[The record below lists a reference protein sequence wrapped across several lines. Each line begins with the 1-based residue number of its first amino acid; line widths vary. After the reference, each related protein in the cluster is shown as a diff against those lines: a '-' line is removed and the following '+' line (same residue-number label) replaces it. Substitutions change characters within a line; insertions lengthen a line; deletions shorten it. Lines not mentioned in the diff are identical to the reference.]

1 MGIGTDMADSDVKKL
16 DIEGDKYRAPA
27 LEKGLDILE
36 LLSKTHEPL
45 NATQISEQLK
55 RTKAELYRMLQVLES
70 RGYLERPA
78 DAEVYVITRK
88 LLQLATER
96 QPLKDLLEFSAPLM
110 RRFSEKTNQGVH
122 IAVQSLDQL
131 VVIARSEAV
140 GMIGYTVR
148 VGYRK
153 PLPLTTSGKVLFAFQ
168 PPEVKEQWLVH
179 IKTHL
184 DDAALNQFL
193 SDTRK
198 IQQRGYEQAQSL
210 FVRGVTDLAVPILD
224 NGIAVAT
231 LTSPYIDQSPSP
243 LSQAEAT
250 EELLKVAEL
259 ISSGLKLGY
268 IRSL

>member
-1 MGIGTDMADSDVKKL
+1 MTDIEKSGE
-16 DIEGDKYRAPA
+16 EGDKYRAPA

-36 LLSKTHEPL
+36 LLSRTHEPL
-45 NATQISEQLK
+45 NATQISDRLK

-78 DAEVYVITRK
+78 NADVYVITRK

-140 GMIGYTVR
+140 GMIGYSVR

-153 PLPLTTSGKVLFAFQ
+153 PLALTTSGKVLFAFQ
-168 PPEVKEQWLVH
+168 PPEVKEHWLQS
-179 IKTHL
+179 IKEYL
-184 DDAALNQFL
+184 DEATLNQFL
-193 SDTRK
+193 SDIRK
-198 IQQRGYEQAQSL
+198 IQQRGYDQAQSI

-224 NGIAVAT
+224 NGIAIAA
-231 LTSPYIDQSPSP
+231 LTSPYIDQSPAQV
-243 LSQAEAT
+243 SQVDAIQ
-250 EELLKVAEL
+250 ELLKAAEL
-259 ISSGLKLGY
+259 ISSALKMGY

>member
-1 MGIGTDMADSDVKKL
+1 MSFSEESKL
-16 DIEGDKYRAPA
+16 ELEGDKYRAPA

-45 NATQISEQLK
+45 NAGQISEQLK

-78 DAEVYVITRK
+78 DADAYVVTRK

-110 RRFSEKTNQGVH
+110 RRFSEKANQGVH
-122 IAVQSLDQL
+122 IAVESLDQL

-140 GMIGYTVR
+140 GMIGYSVR

-153 PLPLTTSGKVLFAFQ
+153 PLALTTSGKVLFAFQ
-168 PPEVKEQWLVH
+168 SPDVQQQWLKH
-179 IKTHL
+179 IKNYL
-184 DDAALNQFL
+184 DDAALAHFL
-193 SDTRK
+193 NDAQMIREC
-198 IQQRGYEQAQSL
+198 GYGQAQSL

-224 NGIAVAT
+224 KGIAIAA
-231 LTSPYIDQSPSP
+231 LTSPYIDQSPCP
-243 LSQAEAT
+243 LSKEEAT
-250 EELLKVAEL
+250 QELQKVAEL
-259 ISSGLKLGY
+259 ISSALGLGY
-268 IRSL
+268 IRNL

>member
-1 MGIGTDMADSDVKKL
+1 MVDVEKNKM
-16 DIEGDKYRAPA
+16 EGDKYRAPA

-36 LLSKTHEPL
+36 LLSKTYEPL
-45 NATQISEQLK
+45 NATQISDQLQ

-70 RGYLERPA
+70 RGYVERS
-78 DAEVYVITRK
+78 AEAESYVITRK

-96 QPLKDLLEFSAPLM
+96 QPLKDLLEFSASLM
-110 RRFSEKTNQGVH
+110 RRYSEKTNQSVH

-153 PLPLTTSGKVLFAFQ
+153 PLALTTSGKVLFTFQ
-168 PPEVKEQWLVH
+168 PPEVKEQWLVQ
-179 IKTHL
+179 IKEYM
-184 DDAALNQFL
+184 DEVALNQFL
-193 SDTRK
+193 SDSRK
-198 IQQRGYEQAQSL
+198 IQQRGYEHAQSL

-224 NGIAVAT
+224 NGVAIAT
-231 LTSPYIDQSPSP
+231 LTSPYIGSPQV

-250 EELLKVAEL
+250 QELLKAAEL
-259 ISSGLKLGY
+259 ISSALKLGY
-268 IRSL
+268 IRNL

>member
-1 MGIGTDMADSDVKKL
+1 MSNIEIEKQDV
-16 DIEGDKYRAPA
+16 EGDKYRAPA

-70 RGYLERPA
+70 RGYLERP
-78 DAEVYVITRK
+78 DAAESYVITRK

-122 IAVQSLDQL
+122 IAVQSQDQL

-153 PLPLTTSGKVLFAFQ
+153 PLAQTTSGKVLYAFQ
-168 PPEVKEQWLVH
+168 SPEVKEQWLVH
-179 IKTHL
+179 IKDYL
-184 DDAALNQFL
+184 DEAALNQFL

-198 IQQRGYEQAQSL
+198 IQQRGYEQAQSI

-224 NGIAVAT
+224 NGIAIAT
-231 LTSPYIDQSPSP
+231 LTSPYVDQSSCT
-243 LSQAEAT
+243 LSQAEAAQ
-250 EELLKVAEL
+250 ELQKAADL
-259 ISSGLKLGY
+259 ISTALKHGY
-268 IRSL
+268 IRNL

>member
-1 MGIGTDMADSDVKKL
+1 MTDIERVDL
-16 DIEGDKYRAPA
+16 EGDKYRAPA

-45 NATQISEQLK
+45 NATQISDQLN

-70 RGYLERPA
+70 RGYLERST
-78 DAEVYVITRK
+78 DTETYVITRK

-122 IAVQSLDQL
+122 IAVQSLEQL

-153 PLPLTTSGKVLFAFQ
+153 PLALTTSGKVLFAFQ
-168 PPEVKEQWLVH
+168 PPEIKEQWLLN
-179 IKTHL
+179 IKEYL
-184 DDAALNQFL
+184 DETALNQFL
-193 SDTRK
+193 SDSRK
-198 IQQRGYEQAQSL
+198 IQQRGYEQSQSI

-224 NGIAVAT
+224 NGIAIAA

-243 LSQAEAT
+243 LSQAET
-250 EELLKVAEL
+250 TQELLKAAEL
-259 ISSGLKLGY
+259 ISSALKLGY
-268 IRSL
+268 IRNL